1 MKERPKR
8 RRKKDNPYILN
19 FNDNSKFYTVSFKD
33 VKGNMQIVEISKDIY
48 NCLDKFEL
56 NDLAEMNEY
65 DRHIEHSYIYENK
78 INEKAFIKEEKI
90 EDIVENNIINEKLK
104 KAISKLPL
112 TQKRRIEMY
121 YFKGW
126 SQREI
131 AEKEGI
137 SLRAV
142 QYTLNEAISE
152 LRKILKN
159 YKNWLRK
166 KRFVWGNKWRNKNPS
181 PCFFFLEA
189 RFVLWQFY
197 LK

>member
-8 RRKKDNPYILN
+8 RRKKDNPYVLN
-19 FNDNSKFYTVSFKD
+19 YNDNSKIYTVSFKD
-33 VKGNMQIVEISKDIY
+33 VKGNIQIVEINKEVY
-48 NCLDKFEL
+48 NCLNKFEL
-56 NDLAEMNEY
+56 NDLSEMNEY

-90 EDIVENNIINEKLK
+90 EDIVENSIINERLK
-104 KAISKLPL
+104 IAISKLSL

-121 YFKGW
+121 YFEGL

-142 QYTLNEAISE
+142 QYTLNKAISE
-152 LRKILKN
+152 LKKILKN
-159 YKNWLRK
+159 
-166 KRFVWGNKWRNKNPS
+166 
-181 PCFFFLEA
+181 
-189 RFVLWQFY
+189 
-197 LK
+197 

>member
-8 RRKKDNPYILN
+8 RRKKDNPYVLN
-19 FNDNSKFYTVSFKD
+19 YNDNSKIYTVSFKD
-33 VKGNMQIVEISKDIY
+33 VKGNIQIVEINKEVY
-48 NCLDKFEL
+48 NCLNKFEL
-56 NDLAEMNEY
+56 NDLSEMNEY

-90 EDIVENNIINEKLK
+90 EDIVENSIFNERLK
-104 KAISKLPL
+104 IAISKLSL

-121 YFKGW
+121 YFEGL

-142 QYTLNEAISE
+142 QYTLNKAISE
-152 LRKILKN
+152 LKKILKN
-159 YKNWLRK
+159 
-166 KRFVWGNKWRNKNPS
+166 
-181 PCFFFLEA
+181 
-189 RFVLWQFY
+189 
-197 LK
+197 